1 MNLSD
6 AFSGGFA
13 DFDNTEAAPEF
24 TPVPPGVYVARVQSG
39 EATQTRAGADAY
51 RMRFEIVE
59 GQHAG
64 RTLLRMWTFS
74 EKAKKYT
81 KRDLGLFGITSM
93 AQLLSPFP
101 EAGREYVVR
110 LVVALQ
116 RGNDGIERNDIKS
129 ITVVCVTN
137 SPAADFMLGEQHQG
151 GAA

>member
-39 EATQTRAGADAY
+39 EATATRAGADAY
-51 RMRFEIVE
+51 RMRFEITE
-59 GQHAG
+59 GPHTG
-64 RTLLRMWTFS
+64 RTLLRLWTFG
-74 EKAKKYT
+74 EKARRYAQ
-81 KRDLGLFGITSM
+81 RDLGLFGITSM
-93 AQLLSPFP
+93 AQLFSPFP

-116 RGNDGIERNDIKS
+116 RGNDGIAWNDVKS
-129 ITVVCVTN
+129 ITVVRVTN
-137 SPAADFMLGEQHQG
+137 SPAADFMLGEQHEG